1 MKPQNRKTEVD
12 EQIDENLKRAFE
24 DMANAPV
31 PDRFAELLDQLK
43 NSTPK
48 AQAGENAD
56 D

>member
-1 MKPQNRKTEVD
+1 MKPQNRRSEVD

-31 PDRFAELLDQLK
+31 PDRFAELLEQLK
-43 NSTPK
+43 NSAPD
-48 AQAGENAD
+48 AQNGVNTD